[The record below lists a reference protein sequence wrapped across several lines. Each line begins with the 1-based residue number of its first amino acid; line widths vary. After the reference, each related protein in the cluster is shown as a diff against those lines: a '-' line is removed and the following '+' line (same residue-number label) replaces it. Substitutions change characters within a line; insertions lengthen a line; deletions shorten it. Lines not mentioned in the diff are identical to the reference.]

1 MAIDAGS
8 AVGYLLLDIS
18 DFDKNLENAKKAMG
32 DYSKDQK
39 NVANDLK
46 DVGGAMKKTGDDLT
60 KFVSLPLLGAGAAS
74 VMTAAN
80 FQKSMSEVQAVSG
93 ATADDFEA
101 LTKKA
106 KEVGATTIFSA
117 TESANALKYMAMAG
131 WDAQQMMNGI
141 EGVALLAAA
150 SGEELALTSDIVTN
164 AITAFGLSAKDTT
177 MFVDVLA
184 MAANASNTGVA
195 ELGESFK
202 YVAPVAGALNYS
214 IQDVATALGIMA
226 NSGIKGS
233 QAGTALRASL
243 SRMAKPTKNVADY
256 LAKLG
261 LYSEGVNKAFVNA
274 DGSSKEL
281 SETIKIL
288 RDKFKGLTEAQQAE
302 YAAAIFGQEAM
313 SGMLAIITSSEQDY
327 NKLANAIDNSA
338 GTTKEMADIMQNNL
352 LGKFELLKSASEDV
366 AISMGDFLLPKIT
379 DLLVGF
385 TGLLDKFNGM
395 DEGFK
400 NTVLNIG
407 IAVTAA
413 GPLISVVGNITSGV
427 GSLIGTFGALTAG
440 TLGPAGWFG
449 LALAAAGL
457 LAGGIATIVLQ
468 HRAMYEEV
476 YKIRDA
482 VNDSSAA
489 FEETNKKFDET
500 MARIEASTSLAEPLI
515 ERLAEL
521 EKQSSLTND
530 EQLEYAGIIARVQEL
545 LPELNIEVDKN
556 TGLLKDGAV
565 ALQDQV
571 QGWKDLAIA
580 QAMQDKVTELIS
592 NNTKLMVDQ
601 QVAKNDLKR
610 GQEESAALET
620 EFNII
625 LRETEERLGMVAGS
639 LDGINFEGLRKNLQD
654 IALTSPEFIPLID
667 RLDEWNNRSL
677 ENEESTRLLKEE
689 IAKAQKVIDEMTAEI
704 TLTEQAAKDLA
715 ISLDGAGT
723 SSDEYA
729 KKMRGARDST
739 AEFDNDVGTSSK
751 NVSSNY
757 NKSVEEIKRELEKMV
772 ESLDKTSLKSD
783 EVTGAIS
790 TGNEEMVKAVSKELD
805 KYKGKNEETMSDV
818 DRNTKTVL
826 EALLTFYK
834 SNATKSANGYV
845 DGIVTGMRSGI
856 PEIEEMARKL
866 ADAANTAFNKRLKI
880 ESPSKVGIKSGY
892 QYPLGVSIGMLGG
905 LDLVQD
911 TSKKLADAVSF
922 DVSKSE
928 FSNYGREHL
937 LESGIVNNDNSK
949 KIDMPIYVQIYCNG
963 EEINDESMVGV
974 GKSAGN
980 AIIDEMRSRGLVTI

>member
-1 MAIDAGS
+1 MAVDAGS

-18 DFDKNLENAKKAMG
+18 NFDKNLEDAKRAMG
-32 DYSKDQK
+32 DFDKNQK
-39 NVANDLK
+39 NTAGTLNE
-46 DVGGAMKKTGDDLT
+46 VGGAMKNAGADMTKYLT
-60 KFVSLPLLGAGAAS
+60 VPLLGAGAAS

-93 ATADDFEA
+93 ATGDDFEA
-101 LTKKA
+101 LRAKA

-288 RDKFKGLTEAQQAE
+288 RDKFKNLTEAEQAE

-313 SGMLAIITSSEQDY
+313 SGMLAIITSSEESY
-327 NKLANAIDNSA
+327 NKLADSIENSA

-352 LGKFELLKSASEDV
+352 LGKFELLKSAAEDV
-366 AISMGDFLLPKIT
+366 GISMGDFLLPKIT

-407 IAVTAA
+407 LAVAA
-413 GPLISVVGNITSGV
+413 GGPLLSLVGNLTSGV
-427 GSLIGTFGALTAG
+427 GSMIGVFTSLAAG

-457 LAGGIATIVLQ
+457 LAAGVATVVLQ

-489 FEETNKKFDET
+489 FEETNKKYDET
-500 MARIEASTSLAEPLI
+500 IARIEASTGLAIPLI
-515 ERLAEL
+515 DRLAEL

-556 TGLLKDGAV
+556 TGLLKDGAI

-571 QGWKDLAIA
+571 QGWRDLAVA
-580 QAMQDKVTELIS
+580 QAMQDKVTELIA

-601 QVAKNDLKR
+601 QVAKNDLKNR
-610 GQEESAALET
+610 QAESAAMET

-625 LRETEERLGMVAGS
+625 LRETEKQLGLVAGS
-639 LDGINFEGLRKNLQD
+639 LDGINFEGLRANLQD
-654 IALTSPEFIPLID
+654 VAATHPEFNPL
-667 RLDEWNNRSL
+667 LDKLAEWNNRSL

-689 IAKAQKVIDEMTAEI
+689 ITKAQAVIDAMTEEI
-704 TLTEQAAKDLA
+704 NLTEQAAQDLA
-715 ISLDGAGT
+715 KSMGGAGE
-723 SSDEYA
+723 SADEYA
-729 KKMRGARDST
+729 NRMRNARDST
-739 AEFDNDVGTSSK
+739 KELDEKTGTTTENVTTSYDKTAEEVGASLKDVIK
-751 NVSSNY
+751 N
-757 NKSVEEIKRELEKMV
+757 
-772 ESLDKTSLKSD
+772 LDDTSLKSE
-783 EVTGAIS
+783 EVTTAIS
-790 TGNEEMVKAVSKELD
+790 NGNKEMVEIVSDELD
-805 KYKGKNEETMSDV
+805 KYKGKNEETLSDV
-818 DRNTKTVL
+818 DRDTKTIL
-826 EALLTFYK
+826 EALLMFYE
-834 SNATKSANGYV
+834 SNAADSAEGYV
-845 DGIVTGMRSGI
+845 DGLVSGMRSGI
-856 PEIEEMARKL
+856 DDIEAMARKL
-866 ADAANTAFNKRLKI
+866 ADAANTAFNKRLDI
-880 ESPSKVGIKSGY
+880 NSPSKVGIESGY
-892 QYPLGVSIGMLGG
+892 QYPLGVSIGMLQG
-905 LDLVQD
+905 LDLMKN

-922 DVSKSE
+922 DVNKSD
-928 FSNYGREHL
+928 FNSYGREL
-937 LESGIVNNDNSK
+937 LVESGVVNNDNSK
-949 KIDMPIYVQIYCNG
+949 KVEMPIYVQLYYYG
-963 EEINDESMVGV
+963 EEMNDETGMNFGHSVGN
-974 GKSAGN
+974 G
-980 AIIDEMRSRGLVTI
+980 IIEEMRSRGLVTL